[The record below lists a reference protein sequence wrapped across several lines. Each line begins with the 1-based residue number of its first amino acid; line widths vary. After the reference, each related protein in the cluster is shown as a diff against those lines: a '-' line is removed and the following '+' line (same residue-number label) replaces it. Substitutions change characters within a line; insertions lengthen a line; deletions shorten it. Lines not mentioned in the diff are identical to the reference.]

1 MQSFKVWPTL
11 RLYLQALRDHKWKFT
26 GAFLGV
32 GLGVI
37 AGLLNPILL
46 KWVVDEV
53 SRGPAQANM
62 PAVWWFFWGL
72 ILINTLNLAGWR
84 IGNYLMVYIQPA
96 VMKTLMEKCFSGLQ
110 GHALDFF
117 NQQFVGSLVKKVGRF
132 VKSFESILDEFLYGL
147 FPIALRMIVAVVV
160 LFWVHWEIALW
171 MALWSIFFLVSNYY
185 LALYKMHKFDAVEA
199 AADSRVTGALADAL
213 SNILSIK
220 LFATEKK
227 EQQRLARATEDQ
239 MQKSRSSWLFSN
251 HIDFFQNVQMILLE
265 AFMLYLALDLWQQ
278 GKVTPGDFILIQ
290 GYLLEVLVFA
300 WDFGRTVRTTYR
312 AFAEAQEMTDLLNQ
326 PLAVE
331 DKPKAPKLKV
341 GKGAIEFKK
350 VNFAYGKQGQVL
362 RDLNVSI
369 QPGEKVAL
377 IGPSGGGKTTLIKL
391 LLRLFDVQSGEIL
404 IDGQNIAEVTQ
415 ASLRRSIAL
424 VPQDT
429 SLFHRSLMENIRYG
443 RLGATDAEVL
453 AAAKKA
459 NCHDFIM
466 KFPQGYQT
474 HVGERGVK
482 LSGGERQRI
491 AIARAILSRAP
502 ILILDEATSSL
513 DVESE
518 RLVQAALKTLLK
530 GKTALVIAHRLSTI
544 INMDRIVVLEKGRI
558 VEEGS
563 HDALLK
569 KEDGRYRKFWDLQVG
584 AYLA

>member
-1 MQSFKVWPTL
+1 
-11 RLYLQALRDHKWKFT
+11 
-26 GAFLGV
+26 
-32 GLGVI
+32 
-37 AGLLNPILL
+37 
-46 KWVVDEV
+46 
-53 SRGPAQANM
+53 
-62 PAVWWFFWGL
+62 
-72 ILINTLNLAGWR
+72 
-84 IGNYLMVYIQPA
+84 
-96 VMKTLMEKCFSGLQ
+96 
-110 GHALDFF
+110 
-117 NQQFVGSLVKKVGRF
+117 
-132 VKSFESILDEFLYGL
+132 
-147 FPIALRMIVAVVV
+147 
-160 LFWVHWEIALW
+160 
-171 MALWSIFFLVSNYY
+171 
-185 LALYKMHKFDAVEA
+185 
-199 AADSRVTGALADAL
+199 
-213 SNILSIK
+213 
-220 LFATEKK
+220 
-227 EQQRLARATEDQ
+227 
-239 MQKSRSSWLFSN
+239 
-251 HIDFFQNVQMILLE
+251 MILLE

-341 GKGAIEFKK
+341 SKGAIEFKK
-350 VNFAYGKQGQVL
+350 VHFAYGKQGQVL
-362 RDLNVSI
+362 RDLKVSI

-491 AIARAILSRAP
+491 AIARAILSEAP

-513 DVESE
+513 DIESE

-544 INMDRIVVLEKGRI
+544 TNMDRIVVLEKGRI

>member
-11 RLYLQALRDHKWKFT
+11 RLYLQALRVHKWKFT

-32 GLGVI
+32 GLGVV

-53 SRGPAQANM
+53 SRGQAQADM
-62 PAVWWFFWGL
+62 AMVWWFFWGL
-72 ILINTLNLAGWR
+72 IGVNTLNLAGWR
-84 IGNYLMVYIQPA
+84 IGNYLMIYIQPQ
-96 VMKTLMEKCFSGLQ
+96 VMKTLMERCFAGLQ

-132 VKSFESILDEFLYGL
+132 VKSFETILDEFLYGL
-147 FPIALRMIVAVVV
+147 FPIGLRMIVAVVV
-160 LFWVHWEIALW
+160 LAWVHWEIAFW

-239 MQKSRSSWLFSN
+239 MRKSWASWLFSN

-265 AFMLYLALDLWQQ
+265 ALMLYLALKLWQQ

-312 AFAEAQEMTDLLNQ
+312 AFAEAQEMTELLNQ

-331 DKPKAPKLKV
+331 DKPKAANLKV
-341 GKGAIEFKK
+341 TKGAIEFNK

-362 RDLNVSI
+362 RDLNLSI

-391 LLRLFDVQSGEIL
+391 LLRLFDIQSGQITV
-404 IDGQNIAEVTQ
+404 DGQNIAEVTQ
-415 ASLRRSIAL
+415 ATLRRSIAL

-443 RLGATDAEVL
+443 RLTATDAEVI

-491 AIARAILSRAP
+491 AIARAILSEAP

-513 DVESE
+513 DIESE

-544 INMDRIVVLEKGRI
+544 TNMDRIVVLSKGRI
-558 VEEGS
+558 IEEGPHAS
-563 HDALLK
+563 LLK
-569 KEDGRYRKFWDLQVG
+569 KKDGHYRKLWEMQMEG
-584 AYLA
+584 YLA